1 MVSHLATF
9 VMSFSIN
16 HLKLETMKRTHLIPT
31 IFLALT
37 TSTMSFAQ
45 IAHTSF
51 RIEPGSIYE
60 FLNKAEGAVYES
72 EESDRAA
79 LENMKLT
86 NMKVYKKF
94 TRSFKNVADI
104 KVTNKKDATFIYFKE
119 SGIVTRVAYNKNGNW
134 LHTMRSLLTEQIPAR
149 VSELVQ
155 EEFPRHKI
163 NGANEI
169 HALDKIAHLVYIED
183 SKGFKTIR
191 VVDGEWDVYEEFN
204 K

>member
-1 MVSHLATF
+1 
-9 VMSFSIN
+9 
-16 HLKLETMKRTHLIPT
+16 MKRTNLIPT
-31 IFLALT
+31 ILLAIT
-37 TSTMSFAQ
+37 TSSFSFGQ

-51 RIEPGSIYE
+51 RIEPGSVYE
-60 FLNKAEGAVYES
+60 FLNIAEETVTVS

-94 TRSFKNVADI
+94 TKSFKNVADI
-104 KVTNKKDATFIYFKE
+104 KVTNKKDATFIYCKDA
-119 SGIVTRVAYNKNGNW
+119 GIVTRVAYNKNGNW
-134 LHTMRSLLTEQIPAR
+134 LNTMRSLLADQIPSR

-169 HALDKIAHLVYIED
+169 HALDKIAFLVYIED

-191 VVDGEWDVYEEFN
+191 VIEGEWDVYEEFN